1 MMNQNPHGECRMSL
15 LDRRG
20 DQRRRAACGYGA
32 TAIVRTVDRA
42 AQQEWARRALPPA
55 SIMRRVPRRGER
67 HARPLAVIRRIA
79 AAIRLWRERARSR
92 PQLRE
97 LNDHLLRDIGLRRDD
112 VGYDF
117 RKPFWCCD

>member
-1 MMNQNPHGECRMSL
+1 MMNQDPHGECRMSL

-20 DQRRRAACGYGA
+20 DQRRTAARWCGA
-32 TAIVRTVDRA
+32 TAIVRAVDRA
-42 AQQEWARRALPPA
+42 AQQEWALRAFPPA
-55 SIMRRVPRRGER
+55 SLMRRVSRRGEG
-67 HARPLAVIRRIA
+67 HATLLAVIRRITA
-79 AAIRLWRERARSR
+79 SSRLWRERARSR